1 MIIGAGSRFEFTPK
15 EGIVHVTTLIISA
28 AMALALAA
36 PAAAQSQDVD
46 LTGAD
51 GTNLKATYMSPGRPG
66 PAMLLVHQCNM
77 DRTSWSGI
85 ASQLVDAGVHVLA
98 LDLRGF
104 GDSGGQSLRE
114 SGFPAFMQKSPG
126 DVDVAFDYLASQSGV
141 DGMRV
146 AAGGASCGAMLTA
159 DLAPAGE
166 GADAPVRAAERRRR
180 REHGVVAGARGV
192 RRRGDGRYGD
202 WPTRYGVRSTAPAIR
217 APPRRSTTA
226 PSTGCRCSRTWR
238 RRRRSRCSPPR
249 RRADKN
255 PDLEPALVS
264 WLKGELLSN

>member
-1 MIIGAGSRFEFTPK
+1 MIIGAGSQFEFIPK

-141 DGMRV
+141 DGMRL

-159 DLAPAGE
+159 DLAMRRPVKALMLLSGPPSDAAVANMASSPALAVFAAAATGDTVTP
-166 GADAPVRAAERRRR
+166 GVADAL
-180 REHGVVAGARGV
+180 GGAV
-192 RRRGDGRYGD
+192 DGSGH
-202 WPTRYGVRSTAPAIR
+202 PRSTAKIYDGPEHGL
-217 APPRRSTTA
+217 PMF
-226 PSTGCRCSRTWR
+226 
-238 RRRRSRCSPPR
+238 
-249 RRADKN
+249 DKN